1 MHEIIPPLCFL
12 LALALLV
19 MGFSL
24 LVVGFPEASV
34 ALHRARA
41 SGDDAFTETLEEDL
55 HKRRFTRG
63 TLITL
68 SLVGSVVVTIAG
80 FRAMQNR

>member
-19 MGFSL
+19 VGFSL
-24 LVVGFPEASV
+24 LVIGFPEASV

-41 SGDDAFTETLEEDL
+41 SGDDAFTETLEADL

-68 SLVGSVVVTIAG
+68 SFVGSVVVTVAG

>member
-19 MGFSL
+19 VGFSL
-24 LVVGFPEASV
+24 LVIGFPEASV
-34 ALHRARA
+34 ELHRARA
-41 SGDDAFTETLEEDL
+41 SGDDIFTETFEADL
-55 HKRRFTRG
+55 RQRRFTRG

-68 SLVGSVVVTIAG
+68 SFVGSVVVTVVG
-80 FRAMQNR
+80 FRAMHHR

>member
-1 MHEIIPPLCFL
+1 MHEIAPPLCFL

-19 MGFSL
+19 VGFSL
-24 LVVGFPEASV
+24 LAIGFPEASV
-34 ALHRARA
+34 ELHRARA
-41 SGDDAFTETLEEDL
+41 SGEEAFSEPLEADL
-55 HKRRFTRG
+55 RNRRLTRG

-80 FRAMQNR
+80 FRAMRNR